1 MESMQA
7 LLLKTNLKLPQQ
19 TFANLNTNHPEP
31 VEALTPMDF
40 SKEQAEMVMGDFAY
54 FGLAR

>member
-1 MESMQA
+1 M
-7 LLLKTNLKLPQQ
+7 KLPQQ